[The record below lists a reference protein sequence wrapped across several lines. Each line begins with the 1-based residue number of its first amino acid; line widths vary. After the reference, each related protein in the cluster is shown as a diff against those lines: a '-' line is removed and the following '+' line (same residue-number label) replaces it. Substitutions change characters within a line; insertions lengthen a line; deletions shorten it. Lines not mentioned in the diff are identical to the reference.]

1 MSAARAARP
10 RERDLGR
17 ARRTKIWHRVFNEQA
32 RQTLWGWRT
41 SPGMRV
47 RTSELGGSRRRSMG
61 IEQVLAAGSGWRI
74 RTSVAGTKAQ
84 CPSARRPR
92 NGVWG
97 AARAGSPK
105 DGRVSLPNMV
115 GREGVAPSSLGL
127 KARCF
132 AVEPTSLARDL
143 VRPFGPARGAH
154 GGTSAAK
161 RTNDPLGGA
170 QNAPQQSCLNCRN
183 HFCLIVQL
191 FSFTKSQCFAKLW
204 VTVWGETMLRSGGLS
219 ARLRGGPR
227 GPRGGQHVRAC
238 RVPAGALGVTA
249 ASLGRR
255 GHQRPC
261 RSAGLLLE
269 SPKCSEGRRGG
280 PWATFERARELWC
293 TKYSP

>member
-1 MSAARAARP
+1 
-10 RERDLGR
+10 
-17 ARRTKIWHRVFNEQA
+17 
-32 RQTLWGWRT
+32 
-41 SPGMRV
+41 
-47 RTSELGGSRRRSMG
+47 
-61 IEQVLAAGSGWRI
+61 
-74 RTSVAGTKAQ
+74 
-84 CPSARRPR
+84 
-92 NGVWG
+92 
-97 AARAGSPK
+97 
-105 DGRVSLPNMV
+105 
-115 GREGVAPSSLGL
+115 
-127 KARCF
+127 
-132 AVEPTSLARDL
+132 

-204 VTVWGETMLRSGGLS
+204 VMVWGETVLRSGGLS